1 MSRRFFYP
9 LFLLLVPIF
18 GNVFF
23 DEFDWS
29 LFDFILM
36 GIILISIGFLINL
49 IIDKFKKRSYKIIL
63 IIITLFFFKF
73 LYVELAVGIIGT
85 PFAGN

>member
-1 MSRRFFYP
+1 MSRRIFYP
-9 LFLLLVPIF
+9 LFLLLIPIF
-18 GNVFF
+18 GNFFF

-36 GIILISIGFLINL
+36 GIILITLGFLINL

-63 IIITLFFFKF
+63 ITITLFFFIL

>member
-1 MSRRFFYP
+1 MSRRILYP
-9 LFLLLVPIF
+9 LFLLLIPIL

-36 GIILISIGFLINL
+36 GFILISLGFLINL
-49 IIDKFKKRSYKIIL
+49 IIDKLKKRSYKIIL
-63 IIITLFFFKF
+63 IIITLFFFIL

>member
-1 MSRRFFYP
+1 MSRKFFYP
-9 LFLLLVPIF
+9 LFLLLIPLF
-18 GNVFF
+18 GNIFL

-36 GIILISIGFLINL
+36 GIILISLGFLINL
-49 IIDKFKKRSYKIIL
+49 IIDKFKERNYKIIL
-63 IIITLFFFKF
+63 IIITLLFFIL

>member
-9 LFLLLVPIF
+9 LFLLLIPIF

-36 GIILISIGFLINL
+36 GIILISLGFQINL
-49 IIDKFKKRSYKIIL
+49 IIDKLKKRSNKIIL
-63 IIITLFFFKF
+63 IIITLFFS
-73 LYVELAVGIIGT
+73 YYYM
-85 PFAGN
+85 

>member
-1 MSRRFFYP
+1 MSRKIFYP
-9 LFLLLVPIF
+9 LFLLLIPIF
-18 GNVFF
+18 SNVFF

-36 GIILISIGFLINL
+36 GIILTSLGFLINL
-49 IIDKFKKRSYKIIL
+49 IIDKLKKRSYRIIL
-63 IIITLFFFKF
+63 IIITLFFFLL

>member
-9 LFLLLVPIF
+9 LFLLLIPIF

-23 DEFDWS
+23 YEFDWS

-36 GIILISIGFLINL
+36 GIILTSLGFLINL
-49 IIDKFKKRSYKIIL
+49 IIDKLKKRSYKIIL
-63 IIITLFFFKF
+63 IIITLFFFIL

>member
-1 MSRRFFYP
+1 MSRRILYP
-9 LFLLLVPIF
+9 LFLLLIPIC

-23 DEFDWS
+23 DEFDLN

-36 GIILISIGFLINL
+36 GIILISLGFLINL
-49 IIDKFKKRSYKIIL
+49 IIDKLKKRSYKIIL
-63 IIITLFFFKF
+63 IIITLFFFIL

>member
-1 MSRRFFYP
+1 MSKRIFYP
-9 LFLLLVPIF
+9 LFLLLIPIF
-18 GNVFF
+18 GNVLF
-23 DEFDWS
+23 DEFDWR

-36 GIILISIGFLINL
+36 GIILISLGFLINL
-49 IIDKFKKRSYKIIL
+49 IIDKLKKRSYKIIL
-63 IIITLFFFKF
+63 IIITLFFFIL

>member
-9 LFLLLVPIF
+9 LFLLLIPIF
-18 GNVFF
+18 GNIFL

-36 GIILISIGFLINL
+36 GFILISLGFLINL
-49 IIDKFKKRSYKIIL
+49 IMDKLKKRSYKIIL
-63 IIITLFFFKF
+63 IIITLFFFIL

>member
-1 MSRRFFYP
+1 MSRKFFFP
-9 LFLLLVPIF
+9 LFLLLIPIL

-36 GIILISIGFLINL
+36 GFILISLGFLINL
-49 IIDKFKKRSYKIIL
+49 IIDKLKKRSYKIIL
-63 IIITLFFFKF
+63 IIITLFFFIL

>member
-9 LFLLLVPIF
+9 LFLLLIPIF

-36 GIILISIGFLINL
+36 GIILISLGFLINL

-63 IIITLFFFKF
+63 IIITLFFFIL

>member
-1 MSRRFFYP
+1 MSRRILYP
-9 LFLLLVPIF
+9 LFLLLIPIL

-36 GIILISIGFLINL
+36 GIILISLGFLINL
-49 IIDKFKKRSYKIIL
+49 IIDKLKKRSYKIIL
-63 IIITLFFFKF
+63 IIITLFFFIL

>member
-1 MSRRFFYP
+1 M
-9 LFLLLVPIF
+9 FLLVF
-18 GNVFF
+18 GSAGNVFF
-23 DEFDWS
+23 DEFDWN

-36 GIILISIGFLINL
+36 GIILITLGFLINL
-49 IIDKFKKRSYKIIL
+49 IIDKFKERSYKIIL
-63 IIITLFFFKF
+63 IIITLFFFIL

>member
-1 MSRRFFYP
+1 MSRKIFFP
-9 LFLLLVPIF
+9 LFLLLIPIL
-18 GNVFF
+18 GNIFF

-36 GIILISIGFLINL
+36 GFILISLGFLINL
-49 IIDKFKKRSYKIIL
+49 IIDKLKKRSYKIIL
-63 IIITLFFFKF
+63 IIITLFFFIL

>member
-1 MSRRFFYP
+1 MSKRILYP
-9 LFLLLVPIF
+9 LFLLLIPIF
-18 GNVFF
+18 GNIFL

-36 GIILISIGFLINL
+36 GIILISLGFLINL
-49 IIDKFKKRSYKIIL
+49 IIDKLKKRSYKIIL
-63 IIITLFFFKF
+63 IIITLFFFIL

>member
-1 MSRRFFYP
+1 MSRKFFFP
-9 LFLLLVPIF
+9 LFLLLIPIL

-36 GIILISIGFLINL
+36 GFILISLGFLINL
-49 IIDKFKKRSYKIIL
+49 IIDKLKKRSYKIIL
-63 IIITLFFFKF
+63 IIITLFFH
-73 LYVELAVGIIGT
+73 IIICRISGR
-85 PFAGN
+85 NN